1 LLVAQFMVAVAE
13 AQVFM
18 GLAELVELV
27 VEEKAEIGA
36 LLVLQSAVQQEVV
49 VVEKLMVTPLA
60 MAVQA

>member
-1 LLVAQFMVAVAE
+1 LLVAQFMVAEAE

-18 GLAELVELV
+18 ELVELVELV
-27 VEEKAEIGA
+27 VEGKAETGA
-36 LLVLQSAVQQEVV
+36 QPVLQSAVQQEVV